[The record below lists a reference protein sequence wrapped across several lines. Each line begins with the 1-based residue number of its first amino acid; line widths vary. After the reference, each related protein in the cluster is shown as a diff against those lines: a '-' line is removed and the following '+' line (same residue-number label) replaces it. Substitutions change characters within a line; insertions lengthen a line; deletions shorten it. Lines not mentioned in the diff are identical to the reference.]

1 MEKKT
6 VTNRFLPRRAT
17 RVGGAIAVGLLA
29 AAAMS
34 AASATTYP
42 VTIRSCNRDVTFSA
56 PPQHAVSNDV
66 NLTGMMIALGLK
78 DRMVGYTGVSGWNTG
93 TQELKQALGSLPELS
108 SEYPSVETLVGANAD
123 FYFAGWNYGMKV
135 GGAVTPA
142 TLAPLGIQVYELTES
157 CAHVMKRPS
166 ASLDD
171 VYLDLSNLGKIFDV
185 ESRADALIK
194 DMRTK
199 IRAISSKAASDG
211 KPVSVFVYDSGED
224 RPFTAG
230 KEAIPTALIA
240 AAGGR
245 NVMDDL
251 DDSWTRVN
259 WETVVARNPQA
270 IVIVD
275 YGSVTASQKEAF
287 LRSNPAL
294 NQMDAVKHNRFI
306 VVPYDDATPGVANV
320 RAVATIA
327 KGLHPAAFQP

>member
-1 MEKKT
+1 MH
-6 VTNRFLPRRAT
+6 NRPLFRLMLRLT
-17 RVGGAIAVGLLA
+17 TGALAAGWLA
-29 AAAMS
+29 AATLS
-34 AASATTYP
+34 TASATTYP
-42 VTIRSCNRDVTFSA
+42 VTIRSCNRDVTFA
-56 PPQHAVSNDV
+56 GPPQRAISNDV

-93 TQELKQALGSLPELS
+93 TDELRQSLGSLPELS
-108 SEYPSVETLVGANAD
+108 KEYPSVETLVGANAD

-135 GGAVTPA
+135 GGEVTPA
-142 TLAPLGIQVYELTES
+142 TLAPLGIKVYELTES
-157 CAHVMKRPS
+157 CAHVMKRPP

-171 VYLDLSNLGKIFDV
+171 VYRDLANLGTIFDV
-185 ESRADALIK
+185 ESRANALIES
-194 DMRTK
+194 MRAK
-199 IRAISSKAASDG
+199 IRAISSKAAHDG

-230 KEAIPTALIA
+230 REAIPTALIA

-275 YGSVTASQKEAF
+275 YGNVTAAQKEAF
-287 LRSNPAL
+287 LRDNPAL
-294 NQMDAVKHNRFI
+294 NGMDAVKHNRFI

-320 RAVATIA
+320 RAIATIA
-327 KGLHPAAFQP
+327 KVLHPAAFQP

>member
-1 MEKKT
+1 MEKKRMHKRS
-6 VTNRFLPRRAT
+6 VFRGMIGAVAT
-17 RVGGAIAVGLLA
+17 GLIVC
-29 AAAMS
+29 S
-34 AASATTYP
+34 TISTASATTYP
-42 VTIRSCNRDVTFSA
+42 VTIRSCNRDVIFNG
-56 PPQHAVSNDV
+56 PPQRAISNDV

-78 DRMVGYTGVSGWNTG
+78 SRMAGYTGVSGWNTG
-93 TQELKQALGSLPELS
+93 TEELKQSLGTLPELS
-108 SEYPSVETLVGANAD
+108 KEYPSVETLVGADAD
-123 FYFAGWNYGMKV
+123 FYFAGWNYGMKA

-142 TLAPLGIQVYELTES
+142 TLAPLGIKVYELTES
-157 CAHVMKRPS
+157 CAHVMKRPP

-171 VYLDLSNLGKIFDV
+171 VYNDLANLGKIFNV
-185 ESRADALIK
+185 ESRADTLIK
-194 DMRTK
+194 DMGTK
-199 IRAISSKAASDG
+199 IQAITSKAASDG

-230 KEAIPTALIA
+230 REAIPTALIA

-275 YGSVTASQKEAF
+275 YGSVTAAQKEAF
-287 LRSNPAL
+287 LRNNPAL
-294 NQMDAVKHNRFI
+294 NQMDAVKNNRFV

-320 RAVATIA
+320 RAIAAIA
-327 KGLHPAAFQP
+327 KALHPAAF

>member
-1 MEKKT
+1 VPKHL
-6 VTNRFLPRRAT
+6 FARRLS
-17 RVGGAIAVGLLA
+17 GALVAGLLA
-29 AAAMS
+29 AATMS
-34 AASATTYP
+34 NASATTYP
-42 VTIRSCNRDVTFSA
+42 VTIRSCNRDVTFA
-56 PPQHAVSNDV
+56 GPPQRAISNDV

-78 DRMVGYTGVSGWNTG
+78 SRMVGYTGVSGWNTG
-93 TQELKQALGSLPELS
+93 TAELKESLGTLPELS
-108 SEYPSVETLVGANAD
+108 KEYPSVETLVGANAD

-135 GGAVTPA
+135 GGDVTPA

-157 CAHVMKRPS
+157 CAHVMKRPA

-171 VYLDLSNLGKIFDV
+171 VYRDLANLGKIFNV

-194 DMRTK
+194 DMQTR
-199 IRAISSKAASDG
+199 IQAVSAKAGSDG

-230 KEAIPTALIA
+230 REAIPTALIA

-275 YGSVTASQKEAF
+275 YGSVTAAQKEAF
-287 LRSNPAL
+287 LRNNPAL
-294 NQMDAVKHNRFI
+294 NKMDAVKNNRFI
-306 VVPYDDATPGVANV
+306 VLPYDDATPGVANV
-320 RAVATIA
+320 RAIDTLA

>member
-1 MEKKT
+1 MLRLT
-6 VTNRFLPRRAT
+6 T
-17 RVGGAIAVGLLA
+17 GALAAGWLA
-29 AAAMS
+29 AATLS
-34 AASATTYP
+34 TASATTYP
-42 VTIRSCNRDVTFSA
+42 VTIRSCNRDVTFA
-56 PPQHAVSNDV
+56 GPPQRAISNDV

-93 TQELKQALGSLPELS
+93 TDELRQSLGSLPELS
-108 SEYPSVETLVGANAD
+108 KEYPSVETLVGANAD

-135 GGAVTPA
+135 GGEVTPA
-142 TLAPLGIQVYELTES
+142 TLAPLGIKVYELTES
-157 CAHVMKRPS
+157 CAHVMKRPP

-171 VYLDLSNLGKIFDV
+171 VYRDLANLGTIFDV
-185 ESRADALIK
+185 ESRANALIES
-194 DMRTK
+194 MRAK
-199 IRAISSKAASDG
+199 IRAISSKAAHDG

-230 KEAIPTALIA
+230 REAIPTALIA

-275 YGSVTASQKEAF
+275 YGNVTAAQKEAF
-287 LRSNPAL
+287 LRDNPAL
-294 NQMDAVKHNRFI
+294 NGMDAVKHNRFI

-320 RAVATIA
+320 RAIATIA
-327 KGLHPAAFQP
+327 KVLHPAAFQP

>member
-1 MEKKT
+1 MLKHS
-6 VTNRFLPRRAT
+6 LARR
-17 RVGGAIAVGLLA
+17 VSGALAAGLLA
-29 AAAMS
+29 AAIMS
-34 AASATTYP
+34 NASATTYP
-42 VTIRSCNRDVTFSA
+42 VTIRSCNRDVTFA
-56 PPQHAVSNDV
+56 GPPQRAISNDV

-78 DRMVGYTGVSGWNTG
+78 NRMVGYTGVSGWNTG
-93 TQELKQALGSLPELS
+93 TAELKESLGTLPELS
-108 SEYPSVETLVGANAD
+108 KAYPSVETLVGANAD

-135 GGAVTPA
+135 GGEVTPA

-157 CAHVMKRPS
+157 CAHVMKRPP

-171 VYLDLSNLGKIFDV
+171 VYRDLVNLGKIFNV
-185 ESRADALIK
+185 ESRSDALIK
-194 DMRTK
+194 DMQTR
-199 IRAISSKAASDG
+199 IQAVSAKAAKDG

-230 KEAIPTALIA
+230 REAIPTALIA

-275 YGSVTASQKEAF
+275 YGSVTAAQKEAF
-287 LRSNPAL
+287 LRNNPAL
-294 NQMDAVKHNRFI
+294 NQIDAVKNNRFI
-306 VVPYDDATPGVANV
+306 VLPYDDATPGVANV
-320 RAVATIA
+320 RAIGTLA